1 MARELH
7 RTGLIAAALIVL
19 ALAGLACNLP
29 NFRPAGGGTPE
40 AEGTAPTYFID
51 PTLLTAA
58 PTEDVAAETA
68 TPTLEA
74 EAIPSPTG
82 CGYWSEFVEDV
93 TVPDGTTVTAGQTFE
108 KTWRFRNNGCLAW
121 PDTVQLVFWDGDQM
135 AGPDAVDVPATETG
149 ETRDVTVTLT
159 APEEPGEYTGYWQ
172 LVAPGG
178 VSVGPYVYVQVEV
191 IAATA
196 SPTPEEEPASYEPFL
211 GTWSNQT
218 ADTGDVAQFKISVD
232 GDNLTVQRWDF
243 CVAGICNQG
252 TVTVPASDADD
263 NILSLTWTGEEAGD
277 EPSKTETQQ
286 LAILLDGRLQLTGR
300 INYDDPE
307 EEDVVYTDLFGKSAD
322 GGD

>member
-1 MARELH
+1 MAREIH
-7 RTGLIAAALIVL
+7 RTGLIGAALL
-19 ALAGLACNLP
+19 ALTLAALACNLP
-29 NFRPAGGGTPE
+29 GFRPSGDSTPP

-58 PTEDVAAETA
+58 PTEDLTVETA
-68 TPTLEA
+68 TATLEA

-93 TVPDGTTVTAGQTFE
+93 TIPDGTAVVAGEDFE

-135 AGPDAVDVPATETG
+135 AGPDAVDLPATDTG
-149 ETRDVTVTLT
+149 ETRDVSVTLT

-172 LVAPGG
+172 LLAPGG

-191 IAATA
+191 VAATP

-218 ADTGDVAQFKISVD
+218 ADEGDVAQFEIAVD
-232 GDNLTVQRWDF
+232 GESLTVQRWDF

-252 TVTVPASDADD
+252 VVTIPASDADD
-263 NILSLTWTGEEAGD
+263 NILTLTWTGEEAGD

-286 LAILLDGRLQLTGR
+286 LAILLDGRIQLTGEVD
-300 INYDDPE
+300 YDDPD
-307 EEDVVYTDLFGKSAD
+307 EDDVTYTDLFVKSEG